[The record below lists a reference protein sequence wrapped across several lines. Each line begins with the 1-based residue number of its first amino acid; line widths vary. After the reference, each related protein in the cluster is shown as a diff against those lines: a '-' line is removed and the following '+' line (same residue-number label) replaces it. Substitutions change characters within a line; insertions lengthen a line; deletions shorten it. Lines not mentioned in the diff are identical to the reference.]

1 MLYNN
6 KGRMRVFK
14 KIIKALLIIVIVFA
28 AVVGGIYAY
37 YEYGLP
43 DTVKNLIDYNGVTF
57 DYTLEEE
64 NYRNKL
70 YYQQLSEGQKVYYQC
85 MYHAASNNET
95 EYYTSFNLNPDAEF
109 KARLAFGGDYPE
121 YFWFTENVE
130 YDVGYEKDKLGLAQ
144 HSYYLVRQ
152 NAYEFPNKDLES
164 TVQQINDK
172 LDEIAPTLVGED
184 DYNTVLNVY
193 KYIADNTEYDMEYE
207 SMSDIRAVFLHG
219 RGVCSSYAETFQLI
233 CNKLGFECYS
243 VFGDTDEKK
252 YESLEEY
259 NTEDKEEQDAKSGPG
274 HEWNI
279 IRIGDKWYW
288 VDPTWGDM
296 VIGEDFVPIYYDM
309 SYFLSPDAV
318 MFIDHIASE
327 DFEYPVCDDFSLYL
341 NDKIGVTLETFDKT
355 TVEDVLTEA
364 FKDKRDNITFQFYS
378 EEDVKGFVD
387 WIETNKN
394 FFKVYEYRVYP
405 YYEGTYA
412 YSYKSNYSVLLR
424 WKIRSLY

>member
-28 AVVGGIYAY
+28 AIVGGIYAY

-70 YYQQLSEGQKVYYQC
+70 YYQQLSEDQKIYYQC

-95 EYYTSFNLNPDAEF
+95 EYYTSFVLNPDAEIN
-109 KARLAFGGDYPE
+109 ARLAFGADYPE
-121 YFWFTENVE
+121 YFWFGGNV
-130 YDVGYEKDKLGLAQ
+130 DTDIGYEKDKLGLIE

-152 NAYEFPNKDLES
+152 NAYEFSDEDLEN

-172 LDEIAPTLVGED
+172 LDEIIPTLVGED
-184 DYNTVLNVY
+184 DYNTVLNVF
-193 KYIADNTEYDMEYE
+193 KYIADNTEYDEEYKHIQ
-207 SMSDIRAVFLHG
+207 DIRAVLLEG

-243 VFGDTDEKK
+243 VVGDVDEKE
-252 YESLEEY
+252 YESLANHNSEE
-259 NTEDKEEQDAKSGPG
+259 KKEQDTKGDDG

-279 IRIGDKWYW
+279 IRIEDKWYW

-296 VIGEDFVPIYYDM
+296 SLDEDVAQVNYDM

-318 MFIDHIASE
+318 MSIDHIASE
-327 DFEYPVCDDFSLYL
+327 DFKYPVCDDYSFYL
-341 NDKIGVTLETFDKT
+341 NDKMGVSLEYFDKT
-355 TVEDVLTEA
+355 IVEDVLTEA
-364 FKDKRDNITFQFYS
+364 FKDERNNIIYQFYS
-378 EEDVKGFVD
+378 EEDVKKFVD
-387 WIETNKN
+387 WINANDN
-394 FFKVYEYRVYP
+394 FFKVYEYRIYP
-405 YYEGTYA
+405 YYEGTYT
-412 YSYKSNYSVLLR
+412 YSYKDNYSILLR